1 MGLKHEDIKV
11 GMELTID
18 GHIFDIGGNSIFNKD
33 EKVKVR
39 QVLKEAGK
47 WSTFFNVWIPE
58 RITGI
63 KLKGK
68 YGIWFL
74 NTFKETKHLKA

>member
-1 MGLKHEDIKV
+1 MLKHEDIKV

-18 GHIFDIGGNSIFNKD
+18 GHIIGIGGWSIFDKD
-33 EKVKVR
+33 QKVKVSK
-39 QVLKEAGK
+39 VLKEPGK
-47 WSTFFNVWIPE
+47 WSNFFNMWIPE

-63 KLKGK
+63 KIKGK

-74 NTFKETKHLKA
+74 NTFKETKHLKD